1 VTVGP
6 DAGWCVCS
14 DGQIFLEAE
23 LFFKGIRPAINVGLS
38 VSRVGS
44 AAQTKV
50 RFLHL
55 RLLSLGCLVSICV
68 GLRESGEPMPFR
80 CRTPGLTNRLGGDA
94 MLQERS
100 AAAQLACEPARKS
113 WSRSRG
119 VPFLLGSP
127 TACCS
132 SRCACGS
139 PRFAPQHANYFVHLC
154 KRETDRTV
162 RLGFRHAQVMKA
174 VAGSL
179 KLYLAQY
186 RDVAAFAQF
195 GSDLDASTRFLLN
208 RGSRL
213 TELLKQGQASLG
225 DFFFLATLSS
235 WAVSLT
241 ATAPA
246 FPHDNSTS
254 PLLSR
259 SVRPRLSPFS
269 LRDRRRRTRAC
280 PFALLC

>member
-1 VTVGP
+1 MDVRT
-6 DAGWCVCS
+6 
-14 DGQIFLEAE
+14 
-23 LFFKGIRPAINVGLS
+23 LS
-38 VSRVGS
+38 SPVAVRV
-44 AAQTKV
+44 
-50 RFLHL
+50 RLL
-55 RLLSLGCLVSICV
+55 RLGHSLAPPSAGFVAPPRLVSTPKARFQTRIAS
-68 GLRESGEPMPFR
+68 EAMP
-80 CRTPGLTNRLGGDA
+80 CCKSEAP
-94 MLQERS
+94 
-100 AAAQLACEPARKS
+100 AQLACEPARKS

-225 DFFFLATLSS
+225 DFFSLLPTLSS

-246 FPHDNSTS
+246 FPPTTVPAPCYRD
-254 PLLSR
+254 PY
-259 SVRPRLSPFS
+259 VDDPRLSPFS
-269 LRDRRRRTRAC
+269 LRDRRRRAQAC
-280 PFALLC
+280 PLALLC